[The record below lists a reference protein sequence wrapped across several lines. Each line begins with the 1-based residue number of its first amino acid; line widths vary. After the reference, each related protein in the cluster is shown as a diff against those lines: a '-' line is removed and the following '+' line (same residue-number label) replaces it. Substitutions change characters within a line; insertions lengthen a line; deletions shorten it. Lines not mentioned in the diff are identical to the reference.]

1 MRGLRT
7 SVRCSA
13 AVRTNSPSKH
23 HEQTSMAKLLAIDGL
38 NIVRRV
44 YEASPEPDSDDKA
57 RTALRHALS
66 SFRKLLAA
74 HEPTHVLTAF
84 DAGGPTWRHAIYPRY
99 REQRAPMPGELRGA
113 LPEFYARLN
122 EMGLQVLVLP
132 EVEADDVIGTG
143 VLRWLAEGRGEAII
157 ASTDKDLHG
166 LIAHGALVWDH
177 FKGEWHD
184 ADWVLKKFGVAPQLM
199 TDLLA
204 LMGDVTDG
212 VPGVSKIGM
221 KTAAKLLGAY
231 GSLDAVVAGA
241 GILKTPIGERL
252 RAERDTLAV
261 SRQLVELK
269 TDVRL
274 GVTWNMLAYKS
285 P

>member
-1 MRGLRT
+1 
-7 SVRCSA
+7 
-13 AVRTNSPSKH
+13 
-23 HEQTSMAKLLAIDGL
+23 MAKLLAIDGL

-44 YEASPEPDSDDKA
+44 YEASPEPDSQEKA
-57 RTALRHALS
+57 TTALRHALS
-66 SFRKLLAA
+66 SFRKLLGA
-74 HEPTHVLTAF
+74 HVPTHVLAAF
-84 DAGGPTWRHAIYPRY
+84 DFGGPTWRHALYPRY
-99 REQRAPMPGELRGA
+99 RENRAAMPSYLRDA
-113 LPEFYARLN
+113 LPAFHVRLN
-122 EMGLQVLVLP
+122 EMGMQVVMIP

-143 VLRWLAEGRGEAII
+143 VLRWLAEGRGDAII

-184 ADWVLKKFGVAPQLM
+184 DAWVRHKFGVAPELLV
-199 TDLLA
+199 DLLA

-212 VPGVSKIGM
+212 VPGVSKVGM
-221 KTAAKLLGAY
+221 KTAAKLLNAY
-231 GSLDAVVAGA
+231 GNVDAVMAGA

-252 RAERDTLAV
+252 RAEREMLYL

-274 GVTWNMLAYKS
+274 GVTWKMLELKE
-285 P
+285 